1 MNNKGFT
8 LIEVLVSIIIIMIL
22 ATYSVLKY
30 TETVHDGENRTAKA
44 QLEVI
49 AGAYNR
55 YLMENPNK
63 PLSGNIN
70 YVSGEC
76 SATCSACS
84 EGLGKF
90 NCGKFPINK
99 MKYIITLGAPP
110 SSGTTTSCG
119 NSIASM
125 QAKAGERVG
134 DKFTIESGYCAYIDK
149 FGRAVDGRTN

>member
-49 AGAYNR
+49 AGAYSR
-55 YLMENPNK
+55 YLMENPNR
-63 PLSGNIN
+63 PLSGKIN
-70 YVSGEC
+70 YVNGEC
-76 SATCSACS
+76 SATCSTCS
-84 EGLGKF
+84 DGLGRF
-90 NCGKFPINK
+90 NCGKFPVNK
-99 MKYIITLGAPP
+99 MKYIITLGDP
-110 SSGTTTSCG
+110 SSGNTGCSS
-119 NSIASM
+119 SIASM

-134 DKFTIESGYCAYIDK
+134 DKFTVDSGYCAYIDK
-149 FGRAVDGRTN
+149 FGRAVDGTI